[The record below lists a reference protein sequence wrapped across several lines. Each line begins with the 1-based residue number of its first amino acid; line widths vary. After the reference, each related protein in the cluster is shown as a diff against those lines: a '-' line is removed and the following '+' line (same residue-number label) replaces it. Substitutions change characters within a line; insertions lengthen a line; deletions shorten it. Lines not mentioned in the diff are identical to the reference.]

1 MLIVKTDV
9 HWTIFCFPK
18 LGVLSNGCSA
28 VCKTVAIWH
37 CRFESRYSHNKKRG
51 ITSPL
56 FFNLVVI
63 NYFFLETIDHTPPA
77 SVTAAPISSCTDES
91 VARPFIIRIPPTK
104 VSACL
109 TIPRICSLV
118 ILMLIKGLCQSISI
132 GEIGKLSFGLMA
144 GHVVLVH
151 AVEVRILQGQ
161 QGVRGKPNSGWWA
174 HILQIP
180 NGLVTENGSY
190 PFLEW
195 FETIIR
201 YFKQFLS
208 SVGRALVLH
217 ARCRR
222 FESYRNYKKC
232 LEN

>member
-1 MLIVKTDV
+1 MSTEPSSVFLNWV
-9 HWTIFCFPK
+9 PK
-18 LGVLSNGCSA
+18 VVWIRQRNCKFRPHGSGSSPLGP
-28 VCKTVAIWH
+28 T
-37 CRFESRYSHNKKRG
+37 NKKRG

-56 FFNLVVI
+56 FFDLVVS
-63 NYFFLETIDHTPPA
+63 NYFFLEIIDHTPPV

-118 ILMLIKGLCQSISI
+118 ILMLIKGLCQSINI

-161 QGVRGKPNSGWWA
+161 QGVRWKPKS
-174 HILQIP
+174 
-180 NGLVTENGSY
+180 
-190 PFLEW
+190 
-195 FETIIR
+195 R
-201 YFKQFLS
+201 
-208 SVGRALVLH
+208 
-217 ARCRR
+217 
-222 FESYRNYKKC
+222 
-232 LEN
+232 

>member
-9 HWTIFCFPK
+9 HSTIFCFPK
-18 LGVLSNGCSA
+18 LGVLSNGCLA
-28 VCKTVAIWH
+28 DCKSVVYDIGGSNPSTPT
-37 CRFESRYSHNKKRG
+37 NKKRG
-51 ITSPL
+51 CKSPL
-56 FFNLVVI
+56 FFDLVVSD
-63 NYFFLETIDHTPPA
+63 YFFLETIDHTPPT

-132 GEIGKLSFGLMA
+132 GKIGKLSFGLMA

-161 QGVRGKPNSGWWA
+161 QGVRWKPKSRWWA
-174 HILQIP
+174 YVHQIP

-195 FETIIR
+195 FDTIIR
-201 YFKQFLS
+201 YKYFGSLNKNVTF
-208 SVGRALVLH
+208 VLW
-217 ARCRR
+217 
-222 FESYRNYKKC
+222 EQ
-232 LEN
+232 